1 MSDIVP
7 FDKVTSQVIVR
18 FTMQIYNL
26 VLNTSATF
34 RVSMYDINNRCI
46 DNVSV
51 IIEGD
56 AYKAWN
62 NDDNYVVQYVAD
74 QLGFTLV

>member
-34 RVSMYDINNRCI
+34 RVSMYDINDRCI

>member
-1 MSDIVP
+1 MSNILP
-7 FDKVTSQVIVR
+7 YDKVTSQQIVK
-18 FTMQIYNL
+18 FTMEIYSL

-34 RVSMYDINNRCI
+34 RVSMYNIHGNVI

-56 AYKAWN
+56 DYKAWN
-62 NDDNYVVQYVAD
+62 NDDNYVVQYVASK
-74 QLGFTLV
+74 LGFTLC

>member
-34 RVSMYDINNRCI
+34 RVSMYNIHGNVI
-46 DNVSV
+46 DNTSV